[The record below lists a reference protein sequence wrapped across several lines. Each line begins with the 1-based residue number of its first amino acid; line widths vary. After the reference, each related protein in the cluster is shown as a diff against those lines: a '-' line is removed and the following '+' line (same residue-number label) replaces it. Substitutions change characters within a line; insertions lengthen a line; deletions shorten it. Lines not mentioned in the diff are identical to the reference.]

1 MTSRERFTAVF
12 GARPRARILLEARTE
27 REWVARHV
35 ESRGHA
41 VIVADPNIAP
51 MSTHR
56 SRRTKTDTREARTL
70 MDACETGA
78 WRCVYRRSEARRH
91 VLAELAELAV
101 RDALVRTRTRDNTWC

>member
-1 MTSRERFTAVF
+1 
-12 GARPRARILLEARTE
+12 
-27 REWVARHV
+27 
-35 ESRGHA
+35 
-41 VIVADPNIAP
+41 

-91 VLAELAELAV
+91 VLAELAV
-101 RDALVRTRTRDNTWC
+101 RDALVRTRDNTWC

>member
-1 MTSRERFTAVF
+1 
-12 GARPRARILLEARTE
+12 
-27 REWVARHV
+27 
-35 ESRGHA
+35 
-41 VIVADPNIAP
+41 

-101 RDALVRTRTRDNTWC
+101 HDALVRTRTRDNTWC

>member
-1 MTSRERFTAVF
+1 MEIIGPDVYRCESQLAIKAEDGTITDRRIVTRREWFTAVL

-56 SRRTKTDTREARTL
+56 SRRCLPIGRA
-70 MDACETGA
+70 
-78 WRCVYRRSEARRH
+78 ARRRIR
-91 VLAELAELAV
+91 A
-101 RDALVRTRTRDNTWC
+101 RPGP